1 MLRKTRGIV
10 LSFVKYRE
18 TSIIVRIFTDQFGVQ
33 SYIENGV
40 RSSKGK
46 NKIALFQPLT
56 LLDLVVYHDDK
67 KDLHRISE
75 IRCLHPF
82 TSLPY
87 EVSKSCVGIFMAEVL
102 HKTLK
107 EHTENVSLFE
117 FIHDAVIQ
125 LDQQK
130 EGFEN
135 FHLHFLI
142 QYSLYLGFTP
152 HSAEEI
158 FEQLDALSVPYV
170 FNAQTAEILND
181 MIVRES
187 GLENRLSRKTRSELL
202 DILLLFYR
210 IHIEDFGELRSLPVL
225 KEVLA

>member
-1 MLRKTRGIV
+1 MLHKTKGIV

-18 TSIIVRIFTDQFGVQ
+18 TSIIVRIFTEKFGLQ

-75 IRCLHPF
+75 LRCLHPF
-82 TSLPY
+82 STLPY
-87 EVSKSCVGIFMAEVL
+87 ELSKSCIGLFMAEVL

-107 EHTENVSLFE
+107 EHTENVALYE
-117 FIHDAVIQ
+117 FIQESVIV
-125 LDQQK
+125 LDNK
-130 EGFEN
+130 KDNFEN
-135 FHLHFLI
+135 SHLQFLL

-158 FEQLDALSVPYV
+158 FEQLDEFAIPYAFGAENARLLNEIINRKDLSEMK
-170 FNAQTAEILND
+170 F
-181 MIVRES
+181 S
-187 GLENRLSRKTRSELL
+187 KKTRSELL
-202 DILLLFYR
+202 NILLLFYR
-210 IHIEDFGELRSLPVL
+210 IHVEDFGELRSLPVL
-225 KEVLA
+225 KEILS